1 MNSLER
7 TLRMCGVE
15 GHNLKDLANDRS
27 LWRHV
32 VNAGIEDAEKGVLAG
47 LEQKYLCNRQKRLAR
62 MAHN

>member
-32 VNAGIEDAEKGVLAG
+32 VIVGMEDAEKGVLAG
-47 LEQKYLCNRQKRLAR
+47 LEQK
-62 MAHN
+62 